1 MPDKRTILKGN
12 GIGDYVS
19 IGDSFLYLNSLIT
32 PMYNIEKE
40 DVEEEYIRLDKAIE
54 QSKNQIEYLIN
65 NVDNKLKNI
74 LSMHI
79 LLIQDPVII
88 KQVKDE
94 VKEKLLNVELFDYND
109 GDDLSEDIFQY
120 YEVKW
125 KFESLRKYDGRTIS
139 LNRNGDVEIY
149 DDDGNVEKS
158 FNLGQLK
165 EFVNQL
171 K

>member
-1 MPDKRTILKGN
+1 
-12 GIGDYVS
+12 
-19 IGDSFLYLNSLIT
+19 
-32 PMYNIEKE
+32 MYT
-40 DVEEEYIRLDKAIE
+40 
-54 QSKNQIEYLIN
+54 
-65 NVDNKLKNI
+65 
-74 LSMHI
+74 
-79 LLIQDPVII
+79 
-88 KQVKDE
+88 
-94 VKEKLLNVELFDYND
+94 EKLLNVELFDYND
-109 GDDLSEDIFQY
+109 ADILSEDIFQY

-125 KFESLRKYDGRTIS
+125 KFESLKKYDGRAIS

>member
-1 MPDKRTILKGN
+1 
-12 GIGDYVS
+12 
-19 IGDSFLYLNSLIT
+19 
-32 PMYNIEKE
+32 MYT
-40 DVEEEYIRLDKAIE
+40 
-54 QSKNQIEYLIN
+54 
-65 NVDNKLKNI
+65 
-74 LSMHI
+74 
-79 LLIQDPVII
+79 
-88 KQVKDE
+88 
-94 VKEKLLNVELFDYND
+94 EKLLNVELFDYND

-125 KFESLRKYDGRTIS
+125 KFESLRKYDRRAIS

>member
-1 MPDKRTILKGN
+1 
-12 GIGDYVS
+12 
-19 IGDSFLYLNSLIT
+19 
-32 PMYNIEKE
+32 MYT
-40 DVEEEYIRLDKAIE
+40 
-54 QSKNQIEYLIN
+54 
-65 NVDNKLKNI
+65 
-74 LSMHI
+74 
-79 LLIQDPVII
+79 
-88 KQVKDE
+88 
-94 VKEKLLNVELFDYND
+94 EKLLNVELFDYND

-125 KFESLRKYDGRTIS
+125 KFESLKKYDGRAIS

-149 DDDGNVEKS
+149 DDEGNVEKS

>member
-1 MPDKRTILKGN
+1 
-12 GIGDYVS
+12 
-19 IGDSFLYLNSLIT
+19 
-32 PMYNIEKE
+32 MYT
-40 DVEEEYIRLDKAIE
+40 
-54 QSKNQIEYLIN
+54 
-65 NVDNKLKNI
+65 
-74 LSMHI
+74 
-79 LLIQDPVII
+79 
-88 KQVKDE
+88 
-94 VKEKLLNVELFDYND
+94 EKLLNVELFDYND
-109 GDDLSEDIFQY
+109 GDVLSEDIFQY

-125 KFESLRKYDGRTIS
+125 KFESLRKYDGKTIT

>member
-1 MPDKRTILKGN
+1 
-12 GIGDYVS
+12 
-19 IGDSFLYLNSLIT
+19 
-32 PMYNIEKE
+32 MYT
-40 DVEEEYIRLDKAIE
+40 
-54 QSKNQIEYLIN
+54 
-65 NVDNKLKNI
+65 
-74 LSMHI
+74 
-79 LLIQDPVII
+79 
-88 KQVKDE
+88 
-94 VKEKLLNVELFDYND
+94 EKLLNVELFDYND

-125 KFESLRKYDGRTIS
+125 KFESLRKYDGKTIS

>member
-1 MPDKRTILKGN
+1 
-12 GIGDYVS
+12 
-19 IGDSFLYLNSLIT
+19 
-32 PMYNIEKE
+32 MYT
-40 DVEEEYIRLDKAIE
+40 
-54 QSKNQIEYLIN
+54 
-65 NVDNKLKNI
+65 
-74 LSMHI
+74 
-79 LLIQDPVII
+79 
-88 KQVKDE
+88 
-94 VKEKLLNVELFDYND
+94 EKLLNVELFDYND

-125 KFESLRKYDGRTIS
+125 KFESLRKYDGKTIS

-165 EFVNQL
+165 EFIDKL

>member
-1 MPDKRTILKGN
+1 
-12 GIGDYVS
+12 
-19 IGDSFLYLNSLIT
+19 
-32 PMYNIEKE
+32 MYT
-40 DVEEEYIRLDKAIE
+40 
-54 QSKNQIEYLIN
+54 
-65 NVDNKLKNI
+65 
-74 LSMHI
+74 
-79 LLIQDPVII
+79 
-88 KQVKDE
+88 
-94 VKEKLLNVELFDYND
+94 EKLLNVELFDYND

-125 KFESLRKYDGRTIS
+125 KFESLRKYDGRAIS

-149 DDDGNVEKS
+149 DDGNVEKS

>member
-40 DVEEEYIRLDKAIE
+40 DIEEEYIRLDKAIE
-54 QSKNQIEYLIN
+54 QSKEQIEYLIK
-65 NVDNKLKNI
+65 NVDNNLKNI

-88 KQVKDE
+88 KQC
-94 VKEKLLNVELFDYND
+94 
-109 GDDLSEDIFQY
+109 
-120 YEVKW
+120 
-125 KFESLRKYDGRTIS
+125 
-139 LNRNGDVEIY
+139 
-149 DDDGNVEKS
+149 
-158 FNLGQLK
+158 
-165 EFVNQL
+165 
-171 K
+171 

>member
-1 MPDKRTILKGN
+1 
-12 GIGDYVS
+12 
-19 IGDSFLYLNSLIT
+19 
-32 PMYNIEKE
+32 MYT
-40 DVEEEYIRLDKAIE
+40 
-54 QSKNQIEYLIN
+54 
-65 NVDNKLKNI
+65 
-74 LSMHI
+74 
-79 LLIQDPVII
+79 
-88 KQVKDE
+88 
-94 VKEKLLNVELFDYND
+94 EKLLNVELFDYND

-125 KFESLRKYDGRTIS
+125 KFESLRKYDGRAIS

>member
-1 MPDKRTILKGN
+1 
-12 GIGDYVS
+12 
-19 IGDSFLYLNSLIT
+19 
-32 PMYNIEKE
+32 MYT
-40 DVEEEYIRLDKAIE
+40 
-54 QSKNQIEYLIN
+54 
-65 NVDNKLKNI
+65 
-74 LSMHI
+74 
-79 LLIQDPVII
+79 
-88 KQVKDE
+88 
-94 VKEKLLNVELFDYND
+94 EKLLNVELFDYND

-125 KFESLRKYDGRTIS
+125 KFESLKKYDGRTIS

-149 DDDGNVEKS
+149 DDEGNVEKS